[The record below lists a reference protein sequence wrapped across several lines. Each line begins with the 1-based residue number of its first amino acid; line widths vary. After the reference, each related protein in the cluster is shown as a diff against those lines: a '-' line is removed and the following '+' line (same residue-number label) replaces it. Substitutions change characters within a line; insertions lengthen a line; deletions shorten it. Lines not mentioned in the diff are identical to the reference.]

1 MSPKDIIFICY
12 RFCDFALILRELS
25 YYHRLSGILILDL
38 EPEGTN
44 KLQELL

>member
-12 RFCDFALILRELS
+12 RFCDFALILRKLS
-25 YYHRLSGILILDL
+25 YYYCLSDILILGL